1 MGAGVEA
8 AGPSPWIFAG
18 WHAGA
23 ERDRADAHVIVIDVP
38 AFIRGIERAAAGE
51 SGHDGIKA
59 PPGVARK
66 RIGFSKMI
74 SQS

>member
-1 MGAGVEA
+1 MRR
-8 AGPSPWIFAG
+8 
-18 WHAGA
+18 HAGA
-23 ERDRADAHVIVIDVP
+23 ERDRADAHVTVIDVP

-51 SGHDGIKA
+51 GGHVGIKA
-59 PPGVARK
+59 QPAVARK